1 MPAVLIPPHAGVF
14 SALGLLL
21 SPARHDLAR
30 TIVMQQGSAELS
42 RRIDEVRSE
51 VVRAFRSGTGSPHDT
66 VEMRADIRYPGQSH
80 ETQIP
85 VDIDDTWETMAE
97 RFHATH
103 RVRNGFARPDQ
114 PIELVT
120 LRAAA
125 VSRPA
130 IEWSSLPFETADGPA
145 LLGERADAE
154 GRSIARWWRPVL
166 RPATEIVGPAVL
178 EEPEATTWIGE
189 GERAVVLEDGTLEIT
204 W

>member
-30 TIVMQQGSAELS
+30 TIVMQQGSLELPG
-42 RRIDEVRSE
+42 RIDDLRSE
-51 VVRAFRSGTGSPHDT
+51 VMRAFSAGTGSAHDT
-66 VEMRADIRYPGQSH
+66 VEVRADLRYPGQSH

-85 VDIDDTWETMAE
+85 VEVDDTWETIAE
-97 RFHATH
+97 RFHTAH
-103 RVRNGFARPDQ
+103 RVHNGFARPEQ

-125 VSRPA
+125 ISRPV
-130 IEWSSLPFETADGPA
+130 IDWSSLPFERFEGEAR
-145 LLGERADAE
+145 LGERSGPD
-154 GRSIARWWRPVL
+154 GGSIERWWRPFL
-166 RPATEIVGPAVL
+166 RSQAEVVGPAVI
-178 EEPEATTWIGE
+178 EEPESTTWIGE
-189 GERAVVLEDGTLEIT
+189 GERAVVLEDGTLELT